1 MEKPWKVIAAFVGVF
16 IAGSIFG
23 GLLALRLSHRDV
35 SPRSLLEPVKAP
47 PTQMAAGPAAPNLPT
62 ITAATPPTTGTPS
75 GSSTSPRPTTAS
87 TSTTATPQ
95 MQLPPGMAVQA
106 PQLMRRYVD
115 RLSLTAEQ
123 KDRINPLIL
132 RAAADL
138 RRQQQT
144 NFRETG
150 VIFQHLQED
159 IGKEL
164 TPVQR
169 VRLEE
174 MAEKQRQI
182 IEQHE
187 KKQQEL
193 LKQQQEKARS
203 AQGTKPPARDGGK
216 TKSPTSKPVDD
227 GN

>member
-1 MEKPWKVIAAFVGVF
+1 
-16 IAGSIFG
+16 
-23 GLLALRLSHRDV
+23 
-35 SPRSLLEPVKAP
+35 
-47 PTQMAAGPAAPNLPT
+47 
-62 ITAATPPTTGTPS
+62 
-75 GSSTSPRPTTAS
+75 
-87 TSTTATPQ
+87 
-95 MQLPPGMAVQA
+95 
-106 PQLMRRYVD
+106 MRRYVD
-115 RLSLTAEQ
+115 RLSLTPEQ
-123 KDRINPLIL
+123 KERINPLIQ

-150 VIFQHLQED
+150 IIFQHLQED

-193 LKQQQEKARS
+193 LKQQMEKGRVP
-203 AQGTKPPARDGGK
+203 QGTKQPAKDGGK
-216 TKSPTSKPVDD
+216 TKSPTGKPADD

>member
-35 SPRSLLEPVKAP
+35 SPRAIPAPVKVS
-47 PTQMAAGPAAPNLPT
+47 PTQPSAGPTAPTPPT
-62 ITAATPPTTGTPS
+62 ITAATPPATGTPA
-75 GSSTSPRPTTAS
+75 SSASPRPTTVTA
-87 TSTTATPQ
+87 STTATPQ

-115 RLSLTAEQ
+115 RLSLTPEQ
-123 KDRINPLIL
+123 KERINPLIQ

-150 VIFQHLQED
+150 IIFQHLQED

-203 AQGTKPPARDGGK
+203 PQNAKPPAKEGGK
-216 TKSPTSKPVDD
+216 AKSPTGKPVDD

>member
-35 SPRSLLEPVKAP
+35 SPRSMPAPAKAP
-47 PTQMAAGPAAPNLPT
+47 PTQTSAGPTAPNLPT
-62 ITAATPPTTGTPS
+62 ITAATPPSTATPA
-75 GSSTSPRPTTAS
+75 SSTSPRPTSA
-87 TSTTATPQ
+87 TATPQ

-115 RLSLTAEQ
+115 RLSLTSEQ
-123 KDRINPLIL
+123 KDRINPLIQ

-150 VIFQHLQED
+150 IIFQHLQED
-159 IGKEL
+159 IGREL

-187 KKQQEL
+187 RKQQEL
-193 LKQQQEKARS
+193 LKQQLEKNRS
-203 AQGTKPPARDGGK
+203 QPSTKPPVKEGGK
-216 TKSPTSKPVDD
+216 AKSPTGKPVDD